1 MVLAMLTIIT
11 DDIGK
16 DIKILKREAMKETGS
31 TILRGF
37 LDLIGSV

>member
-1 MVLAMLTIIT
+1 MSRDFIIT

-16 DIKILKREAMKETGS
+16 DIKILKREAMEKTGS
-31 TILRGF
+31 TILRVF